1 MELLDGRPDAMAP
14 AVHRFRRLDRRRAD
28 ALRRA
33 QPASDAWDAV
43 RPDEAEDG
51 TVPVRPD
58 ARCAEK
64 LAVLARGDP
73 VRAAALYWPPTPRE
87 AVAPCK
93 RDAARFG
100 A

>member
-1 MELLDGRPDAMAP
+1 MELPDGHPDAMVP
-14 AVHRFRRLDRRRAD
+14 AARRFRLPDRLRAD

-33 QPASDAWDAV
+33 QPSSDAWADV
-43 RPDEAEDG
+43 HPDEVEDVP
-51 TVPVRPD
+51 VPVRTD

-87 AVAPCK
+87 AVGPCK
-93 RDAARFG
+93 PDAARS
-100 A
+100 AA